1 MKSLEVRNMGYKEVY
16 GGTKCQLTFK
26 GWLDDK
32 RVYGNS
38 YLSFEKDVPKY
49 FMIHTVI
56 GEDLG
61 VIAIVSSRDCVVKMD
76 YSHQIKDGCK
86 TGNLEITSDYQF
98 TVTRLPYDYKM
109 SVTEKEDS
117 IRVWKEYRIYRVSDE
132 TTIKY
137 TVDSLV

>member
-1 MKSLEVRNMGYKEVY
+1 MKHLEVRNMGYKEVY
-16 GGTKCQLTFK
+16 GGKEVGLHFK

-32 RVYGNS
+32 RVYENS
-38 YLSFEKDVPKY
+38 YLSLGKDTPKY
-49 FMIHTVI
+49 FLIHTVI

-61 VIAIVSSRDCVVKMD
+61 VLAIVSSRDCIIQMN
-76 YSHQIKDGCK
+76 YSYQIKDGCK
-86 TGNLEITSDYQF
+86 IGNLEITSDYQF
-98 TVTRLPYDYKM
+98 TVTRLPYDYEL

-117 IRVWKEYRIYRVSDE
+117 IRVWKEYRIYKVSDE